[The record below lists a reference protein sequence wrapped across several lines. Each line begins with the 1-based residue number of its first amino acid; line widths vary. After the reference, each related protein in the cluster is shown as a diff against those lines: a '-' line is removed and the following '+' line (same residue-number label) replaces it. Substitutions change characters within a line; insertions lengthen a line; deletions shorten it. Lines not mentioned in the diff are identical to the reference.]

1 MLMIVLWHL
10 NSLYPGTLPKL
21 GDRGVEFFLLISGFL
36 IARKCEGTAS
46 LDSFRSS
53 SSYVFQKI
61 KSSYLLFILPAVLAP
76 LINHF
81 CRKAGWVKDGDMKLS

>member
-53 SSYVFQKI
+53 S
-61 KSSYLLFILPAVLAP
+61 
-76 LINHF
+76 
-81 CRKAGWVKDGDMKLS
+81 